1 MPDIPSSPVTDEGL
15 LEGEAKASAV
25 RSMFDR
31 IAPRYDRVNRIM
43 TFGIDVRW
51 RRRTVERLGL
61 SQGSLVLDIAAGTG
75 DLCNDLASAGHHPIG
90 VDFSMGMMQARRTT
104 AQMVQ
109 GDALSLPVADASVDG
124 VVCGF
129 ALRNF
134 VDLPSFFTELGRVV
148 RPGGRIALVDAAEP
162 RNPVARFGHGIYFGK
177 VVPWVGGVL
186 SDKSA
191 YAYLPKSLAYLP
203 PVDEMLADLR
213 RAGFADAEWKALTFG
228 AAQMLTGTRTGDSG

>member
-1 MPDIPSSPVTDEGL
+1 MPDIPPSPVTDDGL
-15 LEGEAKASAV
+15 LEGDAKASAV
-25 RSMFDR
+25 QSMFVR

-51 RRRTVERLGL
+51 RRRTVRDLALG
-61 SQGSLVLDIAAGTG
+61 SGSVVLDIACGTG
-75 DLCNDLASAGHHPIG
+75 DLCNDLSNAGHHAIG
-90 VDFSMGMMQARRTT
+90 VDFSMGMMQARRTD

-109 GDALSLPVADASVDG
+109 GDALGLPIDTASVDG
-124 VVCGF
+124 AVSGF

-134 VDLPSFFTELGRVV
+134 VDLAAFFDELGRVV

-162 RNPVARFGHGIYFGK
+162 RNKVAKLGHSVYFGK
-177 VVPWVGGVL
+177 VVPWVGGML

-203 PVDEMLADLR
+203 AVDRMLADLDS
-213 RAGFADAEWKALTFG
+213 AGFDDTSWQPLTFG
-228 AAQMLTGTRTGDSG
+228 AAQLLTATKRP